1 MTEKQAYILTQMSWP
16 EVQEALKTVQL
27 AIIPTGSCEQHGPN
41 MTLDADAAIC
51 YALAERLAH
60 RLHPRAILTPA
71 LPWGVSPHHMSFP
84 GTITLRPE
92 TYDAVLWDIVASL
105 KSHGLNHFL
114 LVNGHGGNVAPL
126 NVIGLKLRRELDVQV
141 AVMFYMSLASDVI
154 KAGAKTE
161 LYGHACEVEA
171 SVGLYLA
178 PQTVKPERVV
188 GEVLPY
194 AHAHTNIKAA
204 ARLDYPFLFE
214 EFTANGALGDAR
226 LASEEFGEQI
236 VETTLERT
244 LEFLQ
249 SFLTGYANSHKDL
262 KL

>member
-1 MTEKQAYILTQMSWP
+1 MTTTPAYILARMSWP
-16 EVQEALKTVQL
+16 EVRSALETARL
-27 AIIPTGSCEQHGPN
+27 AVIPSGSCEQHGPN
-41 MTLDADAAIC
+41 MTMETDAAIC
-51 YALAERLAH
+51 YGLAERLAQ
-60 RLHPRAILTPA
+60 RLYPRALLAPL

-92 TYDAVLWDIVASL
+92 TYDAVLWDVVASL
-105 KSHGLNHFL
+105 KSHGLRHFL

-126 NVIGLKLRRELDVQV
+126 NVISMKLRRELDVRV
-141 AVMFYMSLASDVI
+141 AVMFYMQLAADVI
-154 KAGAKTE
+154 KAGAKTT

-178 PQTVKPERVV
+178 PQAVKPERVA
-188 GEVLPY
+188 GEVRPY
-194 AHAHTNIKAA
+194 AHAHTNIKIAE
-204 ARLDYPFLFE
+204 RLDYPFMFE

-226 LASEEFGEQI
+226 LATLEFGEQI

-249 SFLTGYANSHKDL
+249 TFLSE
-262 KL
+262 

>member
-1 MTEKQAYILTQMSWP
+1 MNEKSTFILTRMSWP
-16 EVQEALKTVQL
+16 EVRSALETVRL

-41 MTLDADAAIC
+41 MTLDTDAAIC
-51 YALAERLAH
+51 YGLAERLTQ
-60 RLHPRAILTPA
+60 RLYPRAFLAPVM
-71 LPWGVSPHHMSFP
+71 PWGVSPHHMSFP

-92 TYDAVLWDIVASL
+92 TYDAVLWDVVASL

-126 NVIGLKLRRELDVQV
+126 NVISMKLRQELEVQV
-141 AVMFYMSLASDVI
+141 AVMFYMKLAADVI

-188 GEVLPY
+188 GEVQPY
-194 AHAHTNIKAA
+194 AHAHTDIKAA
-204 ARLDYPFLFE
+204 ACLDYPFRFE

-226 LASEEFGEQI
+226 LASEAFGQKI
-236 VETTLERT
+236 VETSLERT
-244 LEFLQ
+244 LEFLE
-249 SFLTGYANSHKDL
+249 SFMPTD
-262 KL
+262 